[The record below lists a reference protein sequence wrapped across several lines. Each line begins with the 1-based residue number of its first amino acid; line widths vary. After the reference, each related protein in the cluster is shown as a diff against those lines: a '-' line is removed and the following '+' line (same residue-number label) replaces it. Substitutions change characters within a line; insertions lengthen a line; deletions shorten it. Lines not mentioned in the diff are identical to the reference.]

1 MLRRAFL
8 LNLAVL
14 ASLPM
19 FARTADKDK
28 DEPKLPRVLLIGDSI
43 SIGYTPHTTKLLES
57 KAKVTHHAG
66 NAENTRN
73 GLKQLP
79 TWLKEGPFDVIH
91 FNWGLWDLVDGGK
104 AVPIDEYEK
113 NLRELVKQL
122 KETKAKLI
130 WASTTPVPAVNGRKR
145 RDVDVVAYNAVAKKI
160 MEENKIPIDDL
171 YEFVKPQLAKLQLA
185 NDVHFSKEGSQELA
199 KQVAQ
204 SIQKVLDGK

>member
-8 LNLAVL
+8 LKLAVL
-14 ASLPM
+14 VGLPTL
-19 FARTADKDK
+19 ALAADKDQ
-28 DEPKLPRVLLIGDSI
+28 PKLPRVLLIGDSI
-43 SIGYTPHTTKLLES
+43 SIGYTPHATKLLES

-79 TWLKEGPFDVIH
+79 AWLKEGPFDVIH

-104 AVPIDEYEK
+104 AVPIEEYEK

-130 WASTTPVPAVNGRKR
+130 WASTTPVPEVNGRKR

-171 YEFVKPQLAKLQLA
+171 YEFVKPQLAKLQQT

-204 SIQKVLDGK
+204 SIQKVLEEK